1 MFNQAAPVRTMV
13 KNCYQVKDTGNLE
26 GEKVTRLTTS
36 DTLAFFI
43 LIQHEQQAQLSPGT
57 PAPSF
62 PFGFQHVGCLCP
74 SHP

>member
-1 MFNQAAPVRTMV
+1 MV

-43 LIQHEQQAQLSPGT
+43 LTRHEQQAQLSPGNPSPFISLWF
-57 PAPSF
+57 PAR
-62 PFGFQHVGCLCP
+62 
-74 SHP
+74 